1 MRIDVWSDVVCP
13 WCYIGKR
20 RLESAI
26 AGFEHGD
33 QVEVVWHSFQLDPS
47 APREATGT
55 TVAEVLSTK
64 YGMSVE
70 QARSTQQRIIGLAA
84 DEGMTWDHENSPY
97 VNTVDAH
104 RLIHLAE
111 EIGGTSRAAALKER
125 LLDAYFGQARNVADQ
140 VVLTELAL
148 AEGLPADRV
157 AEVLASTEFADAVEA
172 DQRQAAAYG
181 ATGVPFFVVDNK
193 YGISGA
199 QPTELFAQALDQAW
213 RESHPVLTPL
223 LADGEQGEACGPDG
237 CAI

>member
-1 MRIDVWSDVVCP
+1 
-13 WCYIGKR
+13 
-20 RLESAI
+20 
-26 AGFEHGD
+26 
-33 QVEVVWHSFQLDPS
+33 
-47 APREATGT
+47 
-55 TVAEVLSTK
+55 
-64 YGMSVE
+64 MSVDE
-70 QARSTQQRIIGLAA
+70 ARGMQQRVIGLAA
-84 DEGMTWDHENSPY
+84 DEGMSWQHESSPY

-111 EIGGTSRAAALKER
+111 AVGGTQRAAALKER
-125 LLDAYFGQARNVADQ
+125 LLDAYFGHARNVADP

-148 AEGLPADRV
+148 AEGLPEGRV

-172 DQRQAAAYG
+172 DQRQAASYG

-223 LADGEQGEACGPDG
+223 AAEGDPGEVCGPDG

>member
-26 AGFEHGD
+26 AQFEHGD
-33 QVEVVWHSFQLDPS
+33 DVEVVWHSFQLDPS
-47 APREATGT
+47 APRETGGE
-55 TVAEVLSTK
+55 TVAAHLAAK
-64 YGMSVE
+64 YGMSQE
-70 QARSTQQRIIGLAA
+70 QAREMQDRVTGIAA
-84 DEGMTWDHENSPY
+84 EEGMTWDHHNSPY

-104 RLIHLAE
+104 RVIHLAE
-111 EIGGTSRAAALKER
+111 QVGGAGRAAALKER
-125 LLDAYFGQARNVADQ
+125 LLDAYFAQARNVADHA
-140 VVLTELAL
+140 VLTELAL
-148 AEGLPADRV
+148 AEGLPADRI
-157 AEVLASTEFADAVEA
+157 AEVLGSDEFADAVEA

-181 ATGVPFFVVDNK
+181 ATGVPFFVVDSK

-223 LADGEQGEACGPDG
+223 VADTGEGEVCGPDG
-237 CAI
+237 CAL